1 VGLVEGKR
9 LTRVQD
15 PSHADG
21 RCYHGYPGDLHGASS
36 EKAPHVRAD
45 EVSQNVGP
53 MLNGYAGSKYVG
65 SGMVV
70 WDSRAQLSSGEI
82 DQDQFMRQVSLSAPR

>member
-1 VGLVEGKR
+1 MLMAAATMDIPAICMVR
-9 LTRVQD
+9 QTRKQSPV
-15 PSHADG
+15 PRVHADT
-21 RCYHGYPGDLHGASS
+21 
-36 EKAPHVRAD
+36 VI
-45 EVSQNVGP
+45 QNVGP

-70 WDSRAQLSSGEI
+70 WDSRAQLSAGEI

>member
-1 VGLVEGKR
+1 MDIPAICMVCQAR
-9 LTRVQD
+9 
-15 PSHADG
+15 
-21 RCYHGYPGDLHGASS
+21 SS
-36 EKAPHVRAD
+36 HVRAD

-70 WDSRAQLSSGEI
+70 WDSRAQLSAGEI